1 MPSHW
6 LYALWSIFFQWGLYG
21 GKNMLLIFL
30 SVMQLHPVGLCITC
44 AHQNTF
50 GFLDNNIFWVG
61 RKMNHCKIHFSFV
74 HWVYFNI
81 CKLYIAKPRISCK
94 ISSWYIFFLSFTVI
108 WVLSGSKIYWLEA
121 TALPSGIIDPCTDPE
136 ATICLFENFP
146 HWNEKNEYSAFL
158 SGFNCRSQSCCCWM
172 SASVKESAIV
182 TISGN
187 RVTRNS
193 ACMHTQLSARH

>member
-61 RKMNHCKIHFSFV
+61 RKMNHCRIHFSFV

-94 ISSWYIFFLSFTVI
+94 ISSWYIFFPLIYSNLS
-108 WVLSGSKIYWLEA
+108 SEWLQNLLA
-121 TALPSGIIDPCTDPE
+121 GGNC
-136 ATICLFENFP
+136 
-146 HWNEKNEYSAFL
+146 SAFKD
-158 SGFNCRSQSCCCWM
+158 NRSLHWSRSYNLFISEFPTLEWEKLIFSFFIRFWLQV
-172 SASVKESAIV
+172 SVLLLLDRCICQR
-182 TISGN
+182 ISH
-187 RVTRNS
+187 
-193 ACMHTQLSARH
+193 CYYQL

>member
-1 MPSHW
+1 MPSYW
-6 LYALWSIFFQWGLYG
+6 FYALWSIFFQWGLYG

-81 CKLYIAKPRISCK
+81 CELYIAKPRISCK
-94 ISSWYIFFLSFTVI
+94 ISSWYIFFPLIYSNLSSE
-108 WVLSGSKIYWLEA
+108 WVQNLLARGN
-121 TALPSGIIDPCTDPE
+121 C
-136 ATICLFENFP
+136 
-146 HWNEKNEYSAFL
+146 SAFKDNRSL
-158 SGFNCRSQSCCCWM
+158 HWSRSYNLFIWEFPTLKWEKWVFSFFISFNCRSQSCCCWM
-172 SASVKESAIV
+172 GAPVKESAI
-182 TISGN
+182 
-187 RVTRNS
+187 VTRNS
-193 ACMHTQLSARH
+193 ACMHTQLSACH